1 MSSMENLVRY
11 DIFANGKTHTVY
23 AVNQYA
29 AIAQVKRRD
38 GINKTDIIYIR
49 ANGRNVKFE
58 EPHIKFMGI
67 EYPI

>member
-1 MSSMENLVRY
+1 MENLDRY

-29 AIAQVKRRD
+29 AIAQVRRRD
-38 GINKTDIIYIR
+38 GVEKEDIVYIR
-49 ANGRNVKFE
+49 ANGRAVKFE
-58 EPHIKFMGI
+58 QPHIKFMGI